1 MTIAEILAWIEGA
14 ALGVGVPLTLAHMKN
29 KDKKHERNLQFERDK
44 MQSKHEKAEELEER
58 VILLEK
64 QLDTALSMNEVTQ
77 MQWAALRDV
86 LHVMEP
92 TVDDL
97 CEQHPSMSKPLK
109 KTITRLKKM
118 VDLDTSHLND
128 VTYEKR

>member
-1 MTIAEILAWIEGA
+1 MTIAELLNYIMGSVFT
-14 ALGVGVPLTLAHMKN
+14 VGGGIVIAHMKH
-29 KDKKHERNLQFERDK
+29 KDKKHERNLQLERDK

-92 TVDDL
+92 TFDDL